1 MAHPLLLLV
10 NMTREPQ
17 FAPPAEI
24 QLGALETVV
33 GGDWVPKAI
42 DTVGPAIGW
51 FYGDDWKTA
60 PCITRANFAGGAVGL
75 ATTITTT
82 VGGYYLGK
90 KTNKGIVAGLVGGL
104 VADSALYER
113 VRARYMKTCN
123 MK

>member
-1 MAHPLLLLV
+1 MAHPLLQFV
-10 NMTREPQ
+10 DMTREPQ
-17 FAPPAEI
+17 SGPPAEI
-24 QLGALETVV
+24 PRDALEAVS
-33 GGDWVPKAI
+33 GGDWVPWAVDK
-42 DTVGPAIGW
+42 VGPAIGW
-51 FYGDDWKTA
+51 FYGEDWKTA

-75 ATTITTT
+75 ATTSTTT

-104 VADSALYER
+104 VADSWLYER